1 MAENDDVSRD
11 TAKAGVLEQQVDAI
25 IDNYQSH
32 DRVQLAVDRQEL
44 IVLASQMDE
53 LVVTGRTAKIIRL
66 KISSAHAMILK
77 LRAKQLFTENDVK
90 DLPDVKEIAETLA
103 VIEERDPYTT
113 TVQRFDVDHG
123 VLLEEQTEIT
133 EMLARVLPAKYRKD
147 ELRILLERIQNAI
160 IDNRSKRR
168 AAASRAQGV

>member
-1 MAENDDVSRD
+1 MAENDEVSRD
-11 TAKAGVLEQQVDAI
+11 TAKAAVIEEQVDAI
-25 IDNYQSH
+25 IGNYESH

-53 LVVTGRTAKIIRL
+53 LVVTGPTAKIIRL

-113 TVQRFDVDHG
+113 TVQRFDVDH
-123 VLLEEQTEIT
+123 
-133 EMLARVLPAKYRKD
+133 
-147 ELRILLERIQNAI
+147 
-160 IDNRSKRR
+160 
-168 AAASRAQGV
+168 